1 MNIEQGVIVA
11 VLTHAAATI
20 WWSSRINTTM
30 GFVKDE
36 IVRLNRELEKRDK
49 TFESIWKRI
58 DELREAINNG
68 GRAG

>member
-11 VLTHAAATI
+11 ILTHAAATI

-36 IVRLNRELEKRDK
+36 MIRLNRELEKRDEVFK
-49 TFESIWKRI
+49 TVWKRI
-58 DELREAINNG
+58 DELREEINNG
-68 GRAG
+68 SKR